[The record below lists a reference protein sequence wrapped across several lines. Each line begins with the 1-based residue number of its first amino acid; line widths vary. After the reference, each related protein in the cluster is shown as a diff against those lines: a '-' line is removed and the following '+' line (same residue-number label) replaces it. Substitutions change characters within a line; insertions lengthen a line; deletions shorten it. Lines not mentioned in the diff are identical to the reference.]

1 MKLFLKKKVGIKPW
15 NIKHIDLNLKYILVS
30 HDMMT
35 DI

>member
-1 MKLFLKKKVGIKPW
+1 MKLFFFFKVGQW
-15 NIKHIDLNLKYILVS
+15 NIKHIDLNLKYIIVS